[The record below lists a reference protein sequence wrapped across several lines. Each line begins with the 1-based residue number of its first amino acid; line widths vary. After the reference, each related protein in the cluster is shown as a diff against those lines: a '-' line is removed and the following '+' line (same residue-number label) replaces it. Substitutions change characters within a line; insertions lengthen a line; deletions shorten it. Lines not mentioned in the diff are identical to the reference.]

1 MSPQTNPA
9 ARRQQ
14 LAKTIAAEE
23 KILAGLTHA
32 RTQAS
37 EALNKSQETLNQAR
51 NDLQDAKNLAG
62 QSDTAFRAATES
74 VSQQYGKVQR
84 LKSEMISVAPGEVS
98 GTLINR

>member
-14 LAKTIAAEE
+14 LAKTITAEE

-37 EALNKSQETLNQAR
+37 EALTQSQETLNRAR
-51 NDLQDAKNLAG
+51 NELQDAKNLSA
-62 QSDTAFRAATES
+62 QSEATFRAATEA
-74 VSQQYGKVQR
+74 VSQQYGKIQR
-84 LKSEMISVAPGEVS
+84 LKSDMVSVSPGEIS

>member
-14 LAKTIAAEE
+14 LAKTVAAEE

-37 EALNKSQETLNQAR
+37 DALAKSQETLNQAR
-51 NDLQDAKNLAG
+51 NELQDAKNLSA
-62 QSDTAFRAATES
+62 QSEAAFRSATEA
-74 VSQQYGKVQR
+74 VSQQYGKIQR
-84 LKSEMISVAPGEVS
+84 LKSDMVSVSPGEIS